1 MFKSN
6 EYILF
11 ILIGV
16 YLVNKS
22 CVEHYKQKT
31 KCAEISKNI
40 EKEWDKDVIHA
51 LCTTGKKQ
59 GCNMKKHDCHMDK
72 KDKVFR
78 DILVILVLLMIT
90 YVIFNK

>member
-1 MFKSN
+1 MFKTS

-16 YLVNKS
+16 YIFNKS

-51 LCTTGKKQ
+51 LCKTGKHHN
-59 GCNMKKHDCHMDK
+59 CDLDCSVDQN
-72 KDKVFR
+72 DRVFR
-78 DILVILVLLMIT
+78 DILAILVLVTVT
-90 YVIFNK
+90 YGIFNK